1 MYMNIKNQV
10 IVNNNYVYK
19 YFDFNLKYNCMF
31 FNEYIQINL
40 FLNSI
45 SYERKDNRM
54 SDNKQKLFNNIWKI
68 ADELRGT
75 IDGWDFKN
83 YVFVFL
89 FYRYISENMA
99 NYINKNEDDDFDYSK
114 LDDGDISQDIV
125 NNIVSEKGFFIY
137 PSELFSNVLEK
148 AKQNIE
154 EINTILKNVFNKIER
169 SAIGTE
175 SENNVKEIFMNIDLS
190 SQNLGETLIIRN
202 QYILKIME
210 IISTLDLGEFTDSN
224 NDVFGDVYEYLMGL
238 YASKAGK
245 SGGEYFT
252 PQEVSK
258 LLTLLAIGNKQKV
271 DSIYDPACGSG
282 SLLLQA
288 GKILGNENVKNGY
301 FGQESNYQTFTLCKM
316 NMFLHNINFS
326 NFDIR
331 RGDTLIEPKHDLDN
345 KYDVIVSNPP
355 YSTKW
360 AGKTDPLLINDE
372 RYAPAGILAPSS
384 KSDLAFVMHSLYLLD
399 EKGKAAIVCF
409 PGIFYRSGAEEK
421 IRKYLVDNNYIEAI
435 IALPENLFYGTSITT
450 NIMVMSKSKQDNKIL
465 FINASEE
472 FIKETNQNKLTEQ
485 NINNIL
491 NTFLE
496 RKELEHYS
504 KLVTI
509 DEIANNNYDLSVSNY
524 VESNEVKETIDIK
537 TLNKEIQEVSSKV
550 NELRKNIDLII
561 KEIDNE

>member
-1 MYMNIKNQV
+1 MTSN
-10 IVNNNYVYK
+10 
-19 YFDFNLKYNCMF
+19 
-31 FNEYIQINL
+31 
-40 FLNSI
+40 
-45 SYERKDNRM
+45 
-54 SDNKQKLFNNIWKI
+54 DNKSKLFSNIWKI

-83 YVFVFL
+83 YIFVFL
-89 FYRYISENMA
+89 FYRYISENIA
-99 NYINKNEDDDFDYSK
+99 NYIKQTEDDDFDYSK
-114 LDDGDISQDIV
+114 LDDNEISEDIV
-125 NNIVSEKGFFIY
+125 NSIVSEKGFFIY
-137 PSELFSNVLEK
+137 PSDLFCNVLQK
-148 AKQNIE
+148 AKQDKEN
-154 EINTILKNVFNKIER
+154 INTELKNVFSKIES
-169 SAIGTE
+169 SAVGTE
-175 SENNVKEIFMNIDLS
+175 SEDNIKEIFMDINLS

-210 IISTLDLGEFTDSN
+210 IISTLDLGDFTDSN
-224 NDVFGDVYEYLMGL
+224 NDIFGDAYEYLMGL

-245 SGGEYFT
+245 AGGEYFT

-271 DSIYDPACGSG
+271 DSVYDPACGSG

-288 GKILGNENVKNGY
+288 GKILGNENVKKGY
-301 FGQESNYQTFTLCKM
+301 FGQESNYQTFILCKM

-326 NFDIR
+326 KFDIR
-331 RGDTLIEPKHDLDN
+331 RGNTLLEPKHNLDI

-355 YSTKW
+355 YSKVW
-360 AGKTDPLLINDE
+360 PGKDDPLLINDE
-372 RYAPAGILAPSS
+372 RYAPASILAPSS
-384 KSDLAFVMHSLYLLD
+384 KSDFAFIMHSLYLLD

-409 PGIFYRSGAEEK
+409 PGIFSRGGDEQK

-435 IALPENLFYGTSITT
+435 IALPKNLFYGTTITT

-465 FINASEE
+465 FIDASKE
-472 FIKETNQNKLTEQ
+472 FIKETNQNRLTEE

-491 NTFLE
+491 NTFLDK
-496 RKELEHYS
+496 KEIEHYS

-509 DEIANNNYDLSVSNY
+509 DEIAMNNYDLSVSNY
-524 VESNEVKETIDIK
+524 IESNKSKEVIDVK
-537 TLNKEIQEVSSKV
+537 VLNKEIQEVSNKV